1 MTDGTTGAAVQSGTL
16 RSWLVAVTPPPPP
29 SLAARLVAVLEP
41 FADRPVSEVP
51 ECCLEAGEGLLGAIL
66 ASGSTS
72 RDTALDL
79 LTVDALITYA
89 FQEAAGEPERL
100 ESRAS
105 RAMERIAA
113 IPGREP
119 S

>member
-1 MTDGTTGAAVQSGTL
+1 
-16 RSWLVAVTPPPPP
+16 
-29 SLAARLVAVLEP
+29 
-41 FADRPVSEVP
+41 
-51 ECCLEAGEGLLGAIL
+51 
-66 ASGSTS
+66 
-72 RDTALDL
+72 LDL